1 MGCRKEID
9 YYKSKKSRKK
19 QKSSGKS
26 RRVQAKTTESG
37 QKQKSPSKNNRIR
50 AKQRASISFAY
61 FLLITQTKRKT
72 SAAIPVRPE
81 AYSNR

>member
-26 RRVQAKTTESG
+26 RRVEAETTEAG
-37 QKQKSPSKNNRIR
+37 
-50 AKQRASISFAY
+50 
-61 FLLITQTKRKT
+61 
-72 SAAIPVRPE
+72 
-81 AYSNR
+81 

>member
-1 MGCRKEID
+1 MVTKGDLVMGCRKEID

-26 RRVQAKTTESG
+26 RRVQVKTEESG

-50 AKQRASISFAY
+50 AKAEESKQK
-61 FLLITQTKRKT
+61 QQNPGKTKESK
-72 SAAIPVRPE
+72 
-81 AYSNR
+81 